1 MCNKPILPP
10 LIARELSLDS
20 EDFLTEE
27 ALLEAL
33 TERVGWMLD
42 HQLDLLLSL
51 MYRMDVLEK
60 DIQSV
65 LDKKYISPAKELAIL
80 ILERQKKKV
89 ETRQKYRSEDFT
101 WED

>member
-1 MCNKPILPP
+1 MQNKQLLSPQ
-10 LIARELSLDS
+10 IAQELALDS

-65 LDKKYISPAKELAIL
+65 LGKKYISPARDLAIL
-80 ILERQKKKV
+80 ILERQKKKI
-89 ETRQKYRSEDFT
+89 ETRQKYRSEDIN